1 MKNSL
6 LRANKLKKENNNN
19 TFNFPFWMQGE
30 EIGML
35 DNRAI
40 SYADTLD
47 PAACNLGQLGNWMEE
62 SRDPER
68 KSFYISLST
77 SFFFQHNFLSGKTC

>member
-1 MKNSL
+1 
-6 LRANKLKKENNNN
+6 
-19 TFNFPFWMQGE
+19 MQGE

-47 PAACNLGQLGNWMEE
+47 PAACNLGVSGDWLHR

-68 KSFYISLST
+68 KSFYTFYFSAPLSFAIL
-77 SFFFQHNFLSGKTC
+77 SSNFSGGKTC